1 MLYKEFAP
9 LKEDYQLIT
18 VSPSELES
26 VLQPVAYTSPD
37 ERKRFLT
44 LQIGH
49 MAEAIAWAVI
59 SNDTDDMAE
68 HLIDITRKYLD
79 KERMR
84 FFTPWGAEDKKFVWF
99 YEGMEQLIDLYKPY
113 RWTYDLRN
121 YRAWIE
127 IDFSWYKILLS
138 GEIDWWVNGYHLFDN
153 KTASTKRNLDEK
165 RTFNCFQ
172 ARIYSRMNMLANDID
187 KIDFTYLIYVKNK
200 KFILQEMTHT
210 LTRDECEQFV
220 YDKLYQY
227 CLGLKQWTIKDES
240 TVMQRM

>member
-1 MLYKEFAP
+1 MLYKKFAE
-9 LKEDYQLIT
+9 LKSDYEIIT

-26 VLQPVAYTSPD
+26 KMVPSMFQMTD

-44 LQIGH
+44 LEVWH
-49 MAEAIAWAVI
+49 MCEAIAWAVV
-59 SNDTDDMAE
+59 SNDSDDMAK
-68 HLIDITRKYLD
+68 HLIDVTRSFLD
-79 KERMR
+79 RERMH
-84 FFTPWGAEDKKFVWF
+84 FYEKNWKEDKQFLFLYDWL
-99 YEGMEQLIDLYKPY
+99 EQLIPLYTPY
-113 RWTYDLRN
+113 KNTYDLRN
-121 YRAWIE
+121 YRTWVE
-127 IDFSWYKILLS
+127 IDFSWYKILLT
-138 GEIDWWVNGYHLFDN
+138 GEVDFWINWYHLFDN
-153 KTASTKRNLDEK
+153 KTSKQRRDLEAR
-165 RTFNCFQ
+165 RAVNCRQSRF
-172 ARIYSRMNMLANDID
+172 YSRMNMLANDID